1 MQRRFCFLACSPA
14 LLSLSAADAWHV
26 LRPQAEDGYA
36 GVEVRVT
43 PMRTEIII
51 RATRTQN
58 VLGACPDRDPRRRGD
73 APASGWRGAAARLL
87 RRPAKR
93 RGGAQPAPFR
103 VLGLATGARRRAAS
117 ALR

>member
-1 MQRRFCFLACSPA
+1 MHA
-14 LLSLSAADAWHV
+14 

-58 VLGACPDRDPRRRGD
+58 VLGACPGRDPCCVGD
-73 APASGWRGAAARLL
+73 APAPAWRGAAARLPL
-87 RRPAKR
+87 GLAVR
-93 RGGAQPAPFR
+93 RGGAQPALFR
-103 VLGLATGARRRAAS
+103 VLGLATGGPPWRAAV